1 MMAIVHNGDAMNP
14 EDIEKAFVAID
25 GVDAVVSTLGGTTA
39 DPTVDSQAS
48 GGPGSLGAW
57 EPSPVCRR
65 TQSALLQ
72 RVVSQPASWPRCRV
86 QQPAVG
92 ASEGGVDCLLTVS
105 CPLPP
110 LPLFPACLPAGQHQP
125 D

>member
-48 GGPGSLGAW
+48 GGPGSLGAY
-57 EPSPVCRR
+57 PCL
-65 TQSALLQ
+65 SAH
-72 RVVSQPASWPRCRV
+72 SICPA
-86 QQPAVG
+86 A
-92 ASEGGVDCLLTVS
+92 
-105 CPLPP
+105 
-110 LPLFPACLPAGQHQP
+110 ACGQPAGQLAAVQGATASSWSERGRC
-125 D
+125 